1 MVKTEKGSFECTCK
15 PGFIGDGLNC
25 QLSDPCLGGEHNC
38 RAPQTCIATSGSGQ
52 YKCVCMGGYIA
63 LPGSPNEC
71 VDLDECTMDI
81 NDCSETEECVNTV
94 GGYHC
99 KCKENCSVKRPNQTF
114 SNISHYLNKRLQ
126 FICLTLSF
134 YGDQAKLLHP
144 S

>member
-1 MVKTEKGSFECTCK
+1 M
-15 PGFIGDGLNC
+15 NC

-81 NDCSETEECVNTV
+81 NDCSDTEECVNTV
-94 GGYHC
+94 GGYFC
-99 KCKENCSVKRPNQTF
+99 KCKEGTSKVAGACRERDECALGLHTCDENASCMVK
-114 SNISHYLNKRLQ
+114 S
-126 FICLTLSF
+126 
-134 YGDQAKLLHP
+134 
-144 S
+144 